1 MSVSSI
7 RKNTSPRKRLLKGL
21 IRPHGAAER
30 RKSDRRHVDHRGDG
44 KRFIVRADEK
54 LTAFVDLESA
64 IRKFFPNFAP
74 EFLEKKKKKKQMRA
88 FNSSYVRYVAASSS
102 PSKKNVLLLYGERR
116 FRFCLAQ
123 DFC

>member
-1 MSVSSI
+1 LSISSI
-7 RKNTSPRKRLLKGL
+7 CKNTSPRKRLLKGL
-21 IRPHGAAER
+21 IRPHGATER
-30 RKSDRRHVDHRGDG
+30 RKSDRRHDDHRGDG

-74 EFLEKKKKKKQMRA
+74 EFLEKNEKKKQMRA

-116 FRFCLAQ
+116 FRFCAAQ

>member
-1 MSVSSI
+1 MSVSSTC
-7 RKNTSPRKRLLKGL
+7 KNTSPRKRLLNGL

-30 RKSDRRHVDHRGDG
+30 RKSDRRYDDHRDNG
-44 KRFIVRADEK
+44 KRFVVRTEEK
-54 LTAFVDLESA
+54 LTAFWELESA

-74 EFLEKKKKKKQMRA
+74 EFLEKNEKKKQMRA

-116 FRFCLAQ
+116 FGFCLAQ